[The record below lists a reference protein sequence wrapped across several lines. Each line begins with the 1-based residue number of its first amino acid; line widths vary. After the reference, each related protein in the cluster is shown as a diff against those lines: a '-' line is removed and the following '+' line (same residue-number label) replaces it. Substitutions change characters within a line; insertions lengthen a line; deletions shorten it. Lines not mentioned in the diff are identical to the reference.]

1 MAVTHLLWQE
11 VDPHGVFVTVG
22 PELDLCQDLVGE
34 GVAHDKAG
42 VAHGTAQV
50 DQAALGQQDD
60 VAAVAQGVAIHLWE
74 QQYHITRGAR
84 GPPSPSATQHCS
96 TSVTTDPPLSI
107 PSVCKACINPG
118 LHSTPNLASTLFSA
132 SSPILL
138 AFPHAC
144 SPSQL

>member
-22 PELDLCQDLVGE
+22 PELDLCQHLVGE
-34 GVAHDKAG
+34 GVAHDEAG

-74 QQYHITRGAR
+74 QRCHSHVRHRAKLG
-84 GPPSPSATQHCS
+84 GLPPPQQPSTAA
-96 TSVTTDPPLSI
+96 L
-107 PSVCKACINPG
+107 
-118 LHSTPNLASTLFSA
+118 
-132 SSPILL
+132 
-138 AFPHAC
+138 
-144 SPSQL
+144 